1 MGSSKEFSALV
12 ATHAVWLSAFLRGL
26 VRRDADAEDAFQ
38 DVWMRVFKRGGIPE
52 GASPRAYLAQT
63 ARSVVIDRHRREGL
77 EDLVLDAPDESGVSP
92 SETLVDTAPL
102 PNAQLADA
110 TTRAALRTAIR
121 TLPAVPRS
129 VVLLR
134 IEAEL
139 TFQEIANELGLPLG
153 TVLTWMRWSTEK
165 LKKVLRR
172 EQ

>member
-12 ATHAVWLSAFLRGL
+12 ATHAVWLSALLRGL
-26 VRRDADAEDAFQ
+26 MRRDADAEDAFQ

-63 ARSVVIDRHRREGL
+63 ARSVVIDRYRREGL

-110 TTRAALRTAIR
+110 TTRAALREAIR
-121 TLPAVPRS
+121 ALPAGPRS

-139 TFQEIANELGLPLG
+139 TFQEIAAELKLPLG
-153 TVLTWMRWSTEK
+153 TVLTWMRVATNRLKRSLRGEK
-165 LKKVLRR
+165 
-172 EQ
+172 